1 MNTRHELI
9 AQLYSVAAETLPDA
23 YGQWAVGQLARC
35 HDIAGLEWT
44 LSAESSVYRSGL
56 IARLESG
63 AGSDEP
69 VIYQPV
75 FDVVVDGARHVFRLP
90 QAVNDGAMGRGF
102 RTGLFH
108 AATAWSLCRRYS
120 IAGRMDGSD
129 ADMELGYAIVH
140 ATGEVKVCDSRFAQL
155 LADAGWTG
163 LGAPLP
169 IQIPWNARVAKR
181 GFCWSGLHFQ
191 VTRDRRVYRLAV
203 RPDRRLTASVTDR
216 EWSVVCELAKGK
228 TYPQIGEA
236 LHIAPTTA
244 SSHTYKLMEKLG
256 FRKKS
261 ELVQWYHT
269 QAVRLA

>member
-23 YGQWAVGQLARC
+23 YGRWAVGQLARC

-155 LADAGWTG
+155 LADAGWT
-163 LGAPLP
+163 
-169 IQIPWNARVAKR
+169 
-181 GFCWSGLHFQ
+181 
-191 VTRDRRVYRLAV
+191 RDRRVYRLAV